1 MNVRIN
7 SGETKNPATAG
18 FLLKSFGWFIST
30 VPTSWSE
37 QSFQFVTEQNIHR

>member
-18 FLLKSFGWFIST
+18 FLLKSFGWGIERT
-30 VPTSWSE
+30 LLLIYCHRAL
-37 QSFQFVTEQNIHR
+37 NIL